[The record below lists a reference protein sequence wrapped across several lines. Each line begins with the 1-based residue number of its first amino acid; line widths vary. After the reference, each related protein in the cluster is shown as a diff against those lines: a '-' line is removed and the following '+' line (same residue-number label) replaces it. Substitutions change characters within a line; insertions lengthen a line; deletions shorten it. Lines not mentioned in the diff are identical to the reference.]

1 MKISVTVLNNIN
13 VPKLLSPV
21 RSDTFWKYAAA
32 EWHRLYKDYVP
43 MQNGALYNQV
53 TIEPKTI
60 THTAPYAH
68 YQYEGIMYGPNYPI
82 IENGAIAGFFSM
94 PNRKK
99 TATGRR
105 LKYNKDLHPKATREW
120 DKAAAPTQKEKLER
134 AMMNYLRKVKF
145 NG

>member
-13 VPKLLSPV
+13 TAKLLGPV
-21 RSDTFWKYAAA
+21 RSDKFWKYAAA
-32 EWHRLYKDYVP
+32 EWHRLYEDYVP
-43 MQNGALYNQV
+43 KKSGVLYERV

-68 YQYEGIMYGPNYPI
+68 YQYAGVMYGPNYPTM
-82 IENGAIAGFFSM
+82 ENGALAGFFSI

-99 TATGRR
+99 SATGRK
-105 LKYNKDLHPKATREW
+105 LKYSHDLHPKATREW
-120 DKAAAPTQKEKLER
+120 DKAAAPTQKEKLENALR
-134 AMMNYLRKVKF
+134 QYLRGVDF